1 MSWWARLCHLGY
13 RLCHGGLSYVMVGY
27 RVCHG
32 GLGYVMVGYGL
43 CHGGLGYARMGY
55 LGKLGWAGL
64 RHDRLYADKKGE

>member
-1 MSWWARLCHLGY
+1 MIWWARL
-13 RLCHGGLSYVMVGY
+13 
-27 RVCHG
+27 CHG

-55 LGKLGWAGL
+55 IGKLGWAGL